1 MPATDPIV
9 EFQNAVVRAQNQG
22 VDTTPAALATADA
35 DARPSVR
42 IVLLRGVDDRGFVFY
57 TNYNSRKAR
66 ELTAN
71 PHASMCFYWPT
82 LDEQIR
88 IEGRIER
95 VSGEES
101 DVYFAGRPRGSQLGA
116 WASSQ
121 SEVLDARETFERRF
135 KEVEER
141 FAGQPVARPSF
152 WGGYRIVPS
161 RIEFWYG
168 RESRL
173 HDRTVYTRAGDG
185 WRVEKLYP

>member
-1 MPATDPIV
+1 MSATDPIV

-35 DARPSVR
+35 SARPSVR

-57 TNYNSRKAR
+57 TNYHSRKAR
-66 ELTAN
+66 ELTGN

-152 WGGYRIVPS
+152 WGGFRIVPS

-173 HDRTVYTRAGDG
+173 HDRTLYTRAGDG

>member
-1 MPATDPIV
+1 MSAANPIA
-9 EFQNAVVRAQNQG
+9 EFQKAVARAQSQG
-22 VDTTPAALATADA
+22 IDTTPAALATADA

-42 IVLLRGVDDRGFVFY
+42 IVLLRGVDERGFVFF

-66 ELTAN
+66 ELNAN
-71 PHASMCFYWPT
+71 PHASMCFHWPT
-82 LDEQIR
+82 IDEQIR
-88 IEGRIER
+88 IEGEVER

-121 SEVLDARETFERRF
+121 SEVLDAREAFERRL
-135 KEVEER
+135 EELEKR
-141 FAGQPVARPSF
+141 FAGQPVARPPF
-152 WGGYRIVPS
+152 WGGYRIVPT

-173 HDRTVYTRAGDG
+173 HDRTLYTRAGDA

>member
-1 MPATDPIV
+1 MSAANPIA
-9 EFQNAVVRAQNQG
+9 EFQKAVARAQSHG
-22 VDTTPAALATADA
+22 IDTTPAALATADA
-35 DARPSVR
+35 DASPSVR
-42 IVLLRGVDDRGFVFY
+42 IVLLRGVDERGFVFF

-71 PHASMCFYWPT
+71 PRASMCFHWPT

-88 IEGRIER
+88 IEGQVER
-95 VSGEES
+95 VSGDES

-135 KEVEER
+135 EEAEAR
-141 FAGQPVARPSF
+141 FAGQPVARPPF
-152 WGGYRIVPS
+152 WGGYRIVPT
-161 RIEFWYG
+161 RIEFWHG

-173 HDRTVYTRAGDG
+173 HDRTLYTRAGDA